1 MNQFLN
7 NKYGNLSD
15 TDLIDKI
22 TAVPPNNEAAA
33 YLLYYR
39 YTPKFTKICRYIYG
53 NLEVMDDCVNDLYGY
68 LRGKESNWA
77 KLRTF
82 EGRSQFSTWLGRT
95 AYRRFLRIKPRLTGK
110 GKTGPL
116 EDAEDSLES
125 LAKDSY
131 ERMMQK
137 VMLMEAIGLLKNAEQ
152 KFVILKTLEGYNSS
166 EIAELMK
173 KKWHNEGI
181 VKYNNDDKVVVPNA
195 QYVIVL
201 RQRAKIELKQILT
214 D

>member
-22 TAVPPNNEAAA
+22 TAVPPNDEAAG

-39 YTPKFTKICRYIYG
+39 YTPKFMKICRYIYG
-53 NLEVMDDCVNDLYGY
+53 SLVVMDDCVDDLYGY

-95 AYRRFLRIKPRLTGK
+95 AYRRFLRIKPRLIGD

-173 KKWHNEGI
+173 KKWQNEGI